1 MNEVLCG
8 RTPAILSIANLKQA
22 IAFYRDDWGF
32 TVHQQVPGVLA
43 IIKRESVTVHLLQ
56 RREDM
61 MPETFACKL
70 LVDDLQAWQ
79 HGEGGLQSASGH
91 PPATLTDEGW
101 GSEMGVSDCEGN
113 RLQLVQSAPHLWR
126 RKAGA

>member
-1 MNEVLCG
+1 MNEILCG
-8 RTPAILSIANLKQA
+8 RTPAILSIAHLRSA
-22 IAFYRDDWGF
+22 VAFYRDAWGF
-32 TVHQQVPGVLA
+32 TVHQQVHGVLA
-43 IIKRESVTVHLLQ
+43 IMKRESVTVHLMQ

-79 HGEGGLQSASGH
+79 CAQSGLQSASGH
-91 PPATLTDEGW
+91 APVTLTDEGW
-101 GSEMGVSDCEGN
+101 GSELGLSDCEGN
-113 RLQLVQSAPHLWR
+113 RLQLVQSAPHLLR